1 MKMPIAYL
9 GIGSNLGERRNNCL
23 IALRLLAEKGVIIRK
38 ASSFYETE
46 PWGIKEQ
53 PDFINMAAE
62 VETDLPPD
70 ELLKVIKGIERE
82 MGRKETF
89 RWGPRIIDIDI
100 LLYNDM
106 IYESADLRIPHPLM
120 HEREFVLEPL
130 SEIAPERVHPLLKK
144 TIIEL
149 LRSLQR
155 P

>member
-1 MKMPIAYL
+1 MPIAYL

>member
-1 MKMPIAYL
+1 MPIAYL

-23 IALRLLAEKGVIIRK
+23 IALRLLAEKGIIIRK

-70 ELLKVIKGIERE
+70 ELHKVIKGIERE

>member
-1 MKMPIAYL
+1 MPIAYL

-106 IYESADLRIPHPLM
+106 IYESEDLRIPHPLM